1 MILAK
6 NYEKLSKC
14 VKITAKILSVP
25 FFRTRCMRRGSYVR
39 VTYFKKYV
47 DGLQHKGIM
56 SIKAVFEK
64 KIAKKQK
71 SCVPVCGRAS
81 FVLLT
86 PTRSVTI
93 IDKKSRYFVMIDTSL

>member
-64 KIAKKQK
+64 NRKETKVMRPCMWT
-71 SCVPVCGRAS
+71 CVICA
-81 FVLLT
+81 F
-86 PTRSVTI
+86 
-93 IDKKSRYFVMIDTSL
+93 DTDT